1 MLKPQGIRG
10 EIKVKPL
17 TTDAARFNA
26 LKAVCVGGRQYRI
39 DGVRIAADGVY
50 LRLDGITDR
59 NAAETLRGLFL
70 SVDDALAVPL
80 DDGEF
85 FIAELIGSELYS
97 RSDDGAQTRVGV
109 IKRVDSYG
117 AADVFEALRGDGKT
131 VSFPYVKALDP
142 VFDRQARRLSVL
154 GSKLAEVAVYED

>member
-1 MLKPQGIRG
+1 M
-10 EIKVKPL
+10 
-17 TTDAARFNA
+17 
-26 LKAVCVGGRQYRI
+26 
-39 DGVRIAADGVY
+39 
-50 LRLDGITDR
+50 
-59 NAAETLRGLFL
+59 
-70 SVDDALAVPL
+70 SVDAALAVPL
-80 DDGEF
+80 DEGEF

-97 RSDDGAQTRVGV
+97 RSADGKQTRVGV

-117 AADVFEALRGDGKT
+117 AADVFEVVRDDGKT